1 IPSPT
6 SVLTVLVS
14 TALPVLLKLVLSLT
28 TASDGRLGT
37 IAFRSTVDSCPKL
50 RTIIKT
56 LSNPSNSLTYTKT
69 SLSLQMEHIHPRC
82 MGSSLL
88 RSRVSSLY
96 RFRVELDWVI

>member
-1 IPSPT
+1 MTRPSPT
-6 SVLTVLVS
+6 SVLIILVS
-14 TALPVLLKLVLSLT
+14 TALPVLLKLVLT
-28 TASDGRLGT
+28 
-37 IAFRSTVDSCPKL
+37 FRSIVDSCPKL

-69 SLSLQMEHIHPRC
+69 SLSFQMEHIHPRC

-96 RFRVELDWVI
+96 KFRVELDWVS

>member
-1 IPSPT
+1 MSSLPFLII
-6 SVLTVLVS
+6 VVS
-14 TALPVLLKLVLSLT
+14 TALPLLLKSVLSLT
-28 TASDGRLGT
+28 TALDGRSGT
-37 IAFRSTVDSCPKL
+37 IAFRSIVDSCPKL

-69 SLSLQMEHIHPRC
+69 SLSFQMEHIQPRC

-96 RFRVELDWVI
+96 KFRVELNRVI